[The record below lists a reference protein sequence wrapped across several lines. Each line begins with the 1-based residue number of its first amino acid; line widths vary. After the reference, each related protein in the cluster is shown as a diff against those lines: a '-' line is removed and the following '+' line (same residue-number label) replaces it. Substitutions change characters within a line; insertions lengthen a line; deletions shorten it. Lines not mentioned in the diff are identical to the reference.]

1 MTSLTDIVRN
11 KVSEVLTNKK
21 KEMSGALID
30 KIHPDINVRYNS
42 VNVIVGKQGQGKTV
56 IALEEIIKISLLR
69 THHLLIFVTKD
80 GSESDRS
87 FLALKELIEPQL
99 PIITVSETDAQK
111 TIEKLIDRKNEY
123 YKIKNNNLEDK
134 LDDPELNITQSEIDD
149 LFDDLHIDSFD
160 SKYLHT
166 LVLFDDISNSK
177 LFANETSYFSQLLRR
192 CRHTNITYFLLIQG
206 WKGLKPHI
214 KNEITTLFIF
224 PCFNRQQLR
233 YIYGQS
239 ASNMCFDD
247 FYEQYEQIMTV
258 KTNYPDTHP
267 YLVVQ
272 VVDGGDTF
280 IQM

>member
-69 THHLLIFVTKD
+69 THHLLIYVTKD

-192 CRHTNITYFLLIQG
+192 CRHTNITYFLLIQ
-206 WKGLKPHI
+206 
-214 KNEITTLFIF
+214 
-224 PCFNRQQLR
+224 
-233 YIYGQS
+233 
-239 ASNMCFDD
+239 
-247 FYEQYEQIMTV
+247 
-258 KTNYPDTHP
+258 
-267 YLVVQ
+267 
-272 VVDGGDTF
+272 
-280 IQM
+280 